1 MRTSSTSACA
11 ARTLRT
17 RTPPQSPRR
26 RHSSA
31 HRAPGLKMHHAP
43 TRCTNASSLRSPRFA
58 GLAIRAFPQARFA
71 RRSRSGV
78 TVAVG
83 AHESGASVKRS
94 STDAASGPIRPGDRA
109 SIAQSPGYNDPA
121 RSWSATTSKPRT
133 TKGSSNSPAPS
144 SGTAAYTASTS
155 PTESSDVFSGSGFPI
170 GDRGFAAWSLT
181 ASR

>member
-11 ARTLRT
+11 ARTLRDP
-17 RTPPQSPRR
+17 RAPPIATTSTFLGPSSPR
-26 RHSSA
+26 SQD
-31 HRAPGLKMHHAP
+31 APRSNDQHE
-43 TRCTNASSLRSPRFA
+43 RVELRSSRFA
-58 GLAIRAFPQARFA
+58 GLAIRAFPQARLA

-94 STDAASGPIRPGDRA
+94 STVAASRPIRPPIGR
-109 SIAQSPGYNDPA
+109 
-121 RSWSATTSKPRT
+121 RSHNRLATTMPRDPGPQRQASRELRRAHPT
-133 TKGSSNSPAPS
+133 PAPS

-155 PTESSDVFSGSGFPI
+155 PTEFSDVFSGSGFPI

>member
-31 HRAPGLKMHHAP
+31 PSSPRSQDAP
-43 TRCTNASSLRSPRFA
+43 RSNEVHERVELATSRFA

-71 RRSRSGV
+71 RRSRSEV

-94 STDAASGPIRPGDRA
+94 STVAASRPIRPPIGR
-109 SIAQSPGYNDPA
+109 
-121 RSWSATTSKPRT
+121 RSHNRLATTMPRDPGPQRQASRELRRAHPT
-133 TKGSSNSPAPS
+133 PAPS

-155 PTESSDVFSGSGFPI
+155 PTEFSDVFSGSGFPI